1 MTSPGWIFEPQSRE
15 ERQESLRKTLA
26 ESFAQEVFGIRAI
39 DLGKAP
45 SLSF

>member
-26 ESFAQEVFGIRAI
+26 ESIAQEKRFYSIYAS
-39 DLGKAP
+39 K
-45 SLSF
+45 